1 MKIYINLSFLL
12 DLALDY
18 GSLEAKAYTSP
29 LSELALNIFRHLADV
44 IRCTV

>member
-29 LSELALNIFRHLADV
+29 LSELALIFSG
-44 IRCTV
+44 I